1 MLLKL
6 LERLP
11 TNRILVVIASSL
23 SPVNMARI
31 ASKAQKKFQKMA
43 DNLFSLK
50 FITSSVADIAKFHYD
65 QFISREAVINQE
77 KLLKFN
83 FKTDRL
89 DSFLYQFVAINAD
102 NSDLWK
108 VMKLIF
114 IATRGQSFSER
125 GFSINKLTS
134 DVNIRE
140 ESLIVQRVIYDAMI
154 SADADAGSFP
164 KRNKIDVRKPVRDRS

>member
-11 TNRILVVIASSL
+11 TNRILVVTASSL

-50 FITSSVADIAKFHYD
+50 FITSSVADNAKFQYD
-65 QFISREAVINQE
+65 QFMSREAVINQE
-77 KLLKFN
+77 KFLKFN

-114 IATRGQSFSER
+114 IATRGQNFTER

-134 DVNIRE
+134 DVNMRE
-140 ESLIVQRVIYDAMI
+140 ESIIAQRVIYDAMI

-164 KRNKIDVRKPVRDRS
+164 ITKEMRQM